1 MDRIVNEDCTYHDL
15 IGIEEGT
22 LVGLDLVMSSPERKR
37 LHLEKYDM
45 MILNFRNAGYSVRE
59 IAKHLGL
66 APSTVY
72 RALKRI
78 NKNRALRKGFLIMD

>member
-15 IGIEEGT
+15 IGIEEGN

-45 MILNFRNAGYSVRE
+45 MILNFRKAGYSVRE

-78 NKNRALRKGFLIMD
+78 TKNRALRKGFLIMD